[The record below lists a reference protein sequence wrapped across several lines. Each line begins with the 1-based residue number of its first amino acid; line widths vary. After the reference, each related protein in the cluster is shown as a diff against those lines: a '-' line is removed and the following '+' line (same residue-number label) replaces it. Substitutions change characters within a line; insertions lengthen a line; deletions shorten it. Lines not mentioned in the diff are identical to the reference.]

1 MALAGRILNVC
12 VNCEWS
18 RLSHYPLQWECEFPT
33 GHVNGSICSVEW
45 GGETKAA
52 HRPSCSVSTILACL
66 NPDNQPCSFMSD
78 GHFIFILQIVKNGWI
93 SQHDFPLRNLNK
105 TLSSVRD
112 AGGGLRIPVSSTSHQ
127 ILIICSLFV
136 FIFALLLG
144 GCATVSHRNFGSLE
158 S

>member
-18 RLSHYPLQWECEFPT
+18 RLSHYPLQWECEFLT

-45 GGETKAA
+45 GGETKSA

-93 SQHDFPLRNLNK
+93 SQHDFPLRNLHK
-105 TLSSVRD
+105 TLSSVRHRR
-112 AGGGLRIPVSSTSHQ
+112 GLEDSSQQHLTSN
-127 ILIICSLFV
+127 IDYLFSFCFYICPPIRGL
-136 FIFALLLG
+136 
-144 GCATVSHRNFGSLE
+144 CYR
-158 S
+158 